1 MDLNHASVNKR
12 PHTRTHAH
20 GLISWRIV
28 RLFLLLLLPPSRRIV
43 FLQKFLPSLSGSLI
57 EPGVL
62 IFVIALSQ
70 HSFCEWRSF
79 LSYFK
84 GNTLG

>member
-28 RLFLLLLLPPSRRIV
+28 RLFLLPLLLRLLPASRRIV
-43 FLQKFLPSLSGSLI
+43 FLKKFLPSLCGSPI

-70 HSFCEWRSF
+70 LSFCEWRSF
-79 LSYFK
+79 LS
-84 GNTLG
+84 